1 MVNIK
6 WYQEHP
12 DKEKLS
18 KPIEI
23 WCNQLFKP
31 FGPAS
36 FMPIIHIHIVA
47 TCVNCEIELN
57 NEKVL
62 ANNPNRKKVF
72 Y

>member
-1 MVNIK
+1 M
-6 WYQEHP
+6 QEHP

-23 WCNQLFKP
+23 WCNQPFKP
-31 FGPAS
+31 FGLAS
-36 FMPIIHIHIVA
+36 FMSTIRIHS
-47 TCVNCEIELN
+47 TCVSCEIELN

-62 ANNPNRKKVF
+62 AINPNRKKVF